1 MTTHAPF
8 THLHLHTEYSML
20 DGLCQ
25 VEQLVERAKELGMD
39 AIGLTDHGVLH
50 AVIDF
55 YRTARAAD
63 IKPVIGIEA
72 YLAQGSRHDRTAAS
86 KQPYH
91 ITLLAKNNQGYRNLL
106 QLATKAQLE
115 GFYYKPRIDKEL
127 LAQHSDGVIAFS
139 GCLNGEIPRLLQAGR
154 LQDAR
159 ESAAWFKETM
169 AGFYIEM
176 QHHENLPELDEV
188 NKHLLTLSRDMGIPP
203 VATNDVHYVH
213 QHEHEIQDVLLCIQ
227 TNTTQDQKDRLKMSA
242 PSYYLRSTAEM
253 EARFADLPEAI
264 ASTRR
269 IANGCDVTI
278 DFAKPHLPRFPV
290 PGGQTADAYLRDLC
304 EGGLR
309 RRFAHV
315 PDELRR
321 RLEYELDVIHKT
333 HFSDY
338 FLVIWDISKFTR
350 EKGIYFGVRGSA
362 AASLVLYCL
371 FITDVDPLK
380 YRLVFERFLNIER
393 KEMPDID
400 MDFQDDRRDEVIAYV
415 VQRYGADRVA
425 QIITFGT
432 LGAKAA
438 LRDTGRALGVA
449 AADVDRL
456 AKVIPVG
463 YRKADKGE
471 IKAWTISDALQ
482 MLPEFKQIG
491 ESTPA
496 LRALVET
503 SRKLE
508 GTVRNASTHA
518 AGVVISDEPLVNY
531 VPLLR
536 STREGG
542 MGIAV
547 TQFSMGAIAKLGL
560 LKMDFLGLINLSI
573 LSKTVRFI
581 AVNSGKTL
589 DLAKVPLDD
598 PATFKL
604 LTSGDTAG
612 LFQLESSGMR
622 RYIKELRP
630 STLGDLSAMI
640 ALYRPGPLEHIPT
653 FIEAK
658 HGRREVTY
666 PHPILKDILQ
676 ETYGVIVYQDQVLL
690 ILQQFAGYSLG
701 QADIVR
707 KAMGK
712 KDALLMQ
719 KEKGGF
725 LAGATAKG
733 FTAEMAARV
742 WDLIEPFAGYA
753 FNKAHSV
760 SYALVAY
767 WTAYF
772 KANYP
777 VEFMA
782 ALMTCHQDSTDRI
795 AAAVSECRN
804 MRIPVLPPD
813 VNQADVDFSFE
824 TQANGQRAIRFS
836 LAAVKGV
843 GGAAVQPIV
852 EERRAHG
859 AYANIEDFCR
869 RAPLKGFNRR
879 TLETLVKVGALDSL
893 GRRGGMLAGVDRIL
907 SIAAQQAQLRETG
920 QSTMFDLFGESV
932 PVPVP
937 EITFEGADI
946 PAAERL
952 AWQKEFLGTYLDDH
966 PLAQALARL
975 GDSVTPCNEI
985 TPDMEGQ
992 KVTVAGEIA
1001 SVRAQPSKKDQR
1013 MYAVVAL
1020 GDLRGSTEITVWS
1033 DIYERT
1039 TALWQQG
1046 NMVVVTGRVKV
1057 FRDKVSVACNA
1068 ASRLEEWA
1076 GEAAPARAATPAPE
1090 AMIASATIVYDDE
1103 QAPGVDDLLAPPV
1116 EYAPPAHKIAPAQR
1130 AANGNGV
1137 SHNGGSNGRNGHAAP
1152 VAPPLRPKEPAK
1164 VVGEAMWISLRET
1177 MDEDADLSRLRQ
1189 IVALLKEHPG
1199 EQRVHLLV
1207 RSGSASMELDL
1218 PEVAIA
1224 CTDELVRRV
1233 GDLVG
1238 HSEVQVA

>member
-1 MTTHAPF
+1 MTTHTPF
-8 THLHLHTEYSML
+8 THLHLHTEYSLL

-25 VEQLVERAKELGMD
+25 VDQLMERAKELGMD
-39 AIGLTDHGVLH
+39 ALGLTDHGVLH

-55 YRTARAAD
+55 YRAARAAD

-91 ITLLAKNNQGYRNLL
+91 ITLLAKNNEGYSNLL
-106 QLATKAQLE
+106 QLATKAQME

-127 LAQHSDGVIAFS
+127 LAQHGDGIIAFS
-139 GCLNGEIPRLLQAGR
+139 GCLNGEIPRLVQAGR
-154 LQDAR
+154 LEDAR

-169 AGFYIEM
+169 GGFYIEM
-176 QHHENLPELDEV
+176 QTHDNLPELDEV
-188 NKHLLTLSRDMGIPP
+188 NKHLLDLSRELGIPP

-213 QHEHEIQDVLLCIQ
+213 QHEHEMQDVLLCIQ
-227 TNTTQDQKDRLKMSA
+227 TNTTLDQKDRMKMSG
-242 PSYYLRSTAEM
+242 PSYFLRSTAEM
-253 EARFADLPEAI
+253 EARFSGLPEAI
-264 ASTRR
+264 ASTRH
-269 IANGCDVTI
+269 IADGCDVTI
-278 DFAKPHLPRFPV
+278 DFAKPHLPQFPV
-290 PGGQTADAYLRDLC
+290 PGGKTADAYLRDLC
-304 EGGLR
+304 EEGLR
-309 RRFAHV
+309 RRFPYVA
-315 PDELRR
+315 DEVRR
-321 RLEYELDVIHKT
+321 RLEYELDVIQQT

-350 EKGIYFGVRGSA
+350 ERGIYFGVRGSA

-400 MDFQDDRRDEVIAYV
+400 MDFQDDRRDEVIEYV

-425 QIITFGT
+425 QIVTFGT

-438 LRDTGRALGVA
+438 LRDTGRALGVPP
-449 AADVDRL
+449 ADVDRL
-456 AKVIPVG
+456 AKVVPVG
-463 YRKADKGE
+463 YRKGDKGE

-482 MLPEFKQIG
+482 TLPEFKEIA
-491 ESTPA
+491 ESTTTM
-496 LRALVET
+496 RSLVET

-547 TQFSMGAIAKLGL
+547 TQFPMGAIAKLGL

-573 LSKTVRFI
+573 LSKTVQFI
-581 AVNSGKTL
+581 AASGRESTDAQQTV
-589 DLAKVPLDD
+589 DLANVPLDD

-666 PHPILKDILQ
+666 PHPLLKDILE

-690 ILQQFAGYSLG
+690 ILREFAGYSLG
-701 QADIVR
+701 RADIVR

-712 KDALLMQ
+712 KDAMLMQ

-725 LAGATAKG
+725 LAGATKKG
-733 FTAEMAARV
+733 FSEGLSTRV

-777 VEFMA
+777 LEFMA

-804 MRIPVLPPD
+804 MKIPVLPPD
-813 VNQADVDFSFE
+813 VNQAEVDFSFE
-824 TQANGQRAIRFS
+824 VQDSGQRAIRFS

-843 GGAAVQPIV
+843 GGAAVRPIV
-852 EERRAHG
+852 EERRHNG
-859 AYANIEDFCR
+859 RYKDIEDFCR

-893 GRRGGMLAGVDRIL
+893 GQLGGLLAGVDRIL
-907 SIAAQQAQLRETG
+907 SISAQQTQLRETG

-932 PVPVP
+932 PVPLP
-937 EITFEGADI
+937 EISFEGGDV

-952 AWQKEFLGTYLDDH
+952 AWQKEFLGAYLDDH
-966 PLAQALARL
+966 PLAQAMARL
-975 GDSVTPCNEI
+975 GDGITPCSEI
-985 TPDMEGQ
+985 TAEMEGQ
-992 KVTVAGEIA
+992 KVTVAGQIA
-1001 SVRAQPSKKDQR
+1001 SVRTRQTNKDQR
-1013 MYAVVAL
+1013 TYAVVGL
-1020 GDLRGSTEITVWS
+1020 EDMQGSTEVTVWPGT
-1033 DIYERT
+1033 YET
-1039 TALWQQG
+1039 TTTLWQQG
-1046 NMVVVTGRVKV
+1046 TLVVVTGKVKV
-1057 FRDKVSVACNA
+1057 FRDQVSVVCNA
-1068 ASRLEEWA
+1068 ASPLEDWVGA
-1076 GEAAPARAATPAPE
+1076 GGVPARGTTSSSSPVPAVA
-1090 AMIASATIVYDDE
+1090 AMIDDD
-1103 QAPGVDDLLAPPV
+1103 QPPSGVDDLLAPPV
-1116 EYAPPAHKIAPAQR
+1116 EYMQQQGRSAPVS
-1130 AANGNGV
+1130 AA
-1137 SHNGGSNGRNGHAAP
+1137 NGRNGHAATP
-1152 VAPPLRPKEPAK
+1152 KEVAPPLRPKQPPL

-1177 MDEDADLSRLRQ
+1177 PDEDADLARLRR

-1207 RSGSASMELDL
+1207 RAGGAALELDL
-1218 PEVAIA
+1218 PDVAIA
-1224 CTDELVRRV
+1224 CTDDLVQRV

-1238 HSEVQVA
+1238 RSEVRVE